1 MGMSSGEIV
10 SWGGKGE
17 MGAWGGKGEM
27 GSMGGMGGKDKGGK
41 GKSKRPKP
49 GDWYCPGCGD
59 LQFSRNFECRRCSTP
74 KPEGIH
80 NAGMKPGDWHCP
92 LCGDIQ
98 FARNTECRKCGAPN
112 PDPASSAA
120 AMEVAMSSKFTEK
133 PGDWYCP
140 SCGDL
145 QFAKNLQCRKCG
157 TPTPDPEAA
166 QAAAAAFA
174 AKGSRQEAKPGDWH
188 CTSCGDL
195 QFAKNQQCRR
205 CGTPNYQSMV
215 LSMTGQD
222 TGKGKGGKMA
232 MGPQVQINPMQA
244 AMGTMTG
251 NEEIMAQALQLGLAM
266 MGQAA
271 MIGKSTDAPVAGGV
285 AGVPTAA
292 DYRSSPY

>member
-1 MGMSSGEIV
+1 
-10 SWGGKGE
+10 
-17 MGAWGGKGEM
+17 
-27 GSMGGMGGKDKGGK
+27 
-41 GKSKRPKP
+41 
-49 GDWYCPGCGD
+49 
-59 LQFSRNFECRRCSTP
+59 
-74 KPEGIH
+74 
-80 NAGMKPGDWHCP
+80 
-92 LCGDIQ
+92 
-98 FARNTECRKCGAPN
+98 
-112 PDPASSAA
+112 
-120 AMEVAMSSKFTEK
+120 MEVAMSSKFTEK

-140 SCGDL
+140 NCGDL

-174 AKGSRQEAKPGDWH
+174 ARGSRQEAKPGDWH

-244 AMGTMTG
+244 AMGMTG

-271 MIGKSTDAPVAGGV
+271 MIGNGKSTQAPVAGAV
-285 AGVPTAA
+285 PGVPMAA